1 MFARPSSS
9 QCYSRSTSSSTRCA
23 RTPLLEIAASLAQPD
38 AAELPPQANLRRFIA
53 EGAATGVYLASS
65 PEAEGLTGVYFED
78 GNETQPLE
86 AALDGGAARRIWAE
100 VERVGGRLRV

>member
-1 MFARPSSS
+1 VTAVCLDPGDVD
-9 QCYSRSTSSSTRCA
+9 TK
-23 RTPLLEIAASLAQPD
+23 LLREGWP
-38 AAELPPQANLRRFIA
+38 ELPGISIA

-86 AALDGGAARRIWAE
+86 AALDGGAARRLWTEI
-100 VERVGGRLRV
+100 ERVGGRLRV